1 LGSGIAPRLAR
12 RLELA
17 QTDNGQ
23 SRGGGFWLKR
33 LSPFSALDLSVAAI
47 GILAIIYLLALPPL
61 FRWLMPLGDASKIAI
76 AIAFIAPLAF
86 WMGMPFPLALER
98 VSKHLPSLVPWAW
111 GINGCAS
118 VLSAVLAT
126 LLAMNVGFTIVVLVA
141 ITLYMSAAAILR
153 APFKGT
159 GA

>member
-1 LGSGIAPRLAR
+1 
-12 RLELA
+12 
-17 QTDNGQ
+17 
-23 SRGGGFWLKR
+23 LKC
-33 LSPFSALDLSVAAI
+33 LSSFSALDLAVAAI
-47 GILAIIYLLALPPL
+47 GVLAIVYLLALPPL
-61 FRWLMPLGDASKIAI
+61 FRWLMPLGDVSKIAI
-76 AIAFIAPLAF
+76 TIAFIAPLAF

-141 ITLYMSAAAILR
+141 IALYMSAAATLR
-153 APFKGT
+153 APFKGA